1 MPLYWSVRHHP
12 KQLKTPDAFLIK
24 KHPETKILV
33 VQSRTKNIKVN
44 IKKLSTKRKISR
56 GKNELK
62 KCIGK
67 RLFQHYQRVENIVKG
82 RIDFPLFF
90 FFLLSS
96 RYISICVYIRFLLF
110 ALFVFQF
117 NLIYFRYNVTV
128 YTRICFR
135 DCDRF
140 FFYSSIHRANI
151 VFGYLDVLVPQ
162 LTKPHNINHI
172 WCQKS
177 GHKFVLCE
185 KQICFFDQLLFNNRR
200 V

>member
-1 MPLYWSVRHHP
+1 MPLHWSVRHHP

-82 RIDFPLFF
+82 RIDFPYFF
-90 FFLLSS
+90 FF
-96 RYISICVYIRFLLF
+96 RYINISICLYIRFLLF

-117 NLIYFRYNVTV
+117 NLIYFRYNVTI
-128 YTRICFR
+128 YNIHWDMFQGLLSI
-135 DCDRF
+135 F
-140 FFYSSIHRANI
+140 FSIHRANI
-151 VFGYLDVLVPQ
+151 VFGYLD
-162 LTKPHNINHI
+162 THAH
-172 WCQKS
+172 S
-177 GHKFVLCE
+177 
-185 KQICFFDQLLFNNRR
+185 
-200 V
+200 